1 MQQPGASA
9 GQNKAM
15 NAIMKYFCPLSILWL
30 ARSYPA
36 GLAIYWAGGQIMQIF
51 FNIRINKIREQMN
64 KEKEQ
69 KKLAERAEKEL
80 ARKKRARMKGY
91 VQ

>member
-1 MQQPGASA
+1 
-9 GQNKAM
+9 
-15 NAIMKYFCPLSILWL
+15 
-30 ARSYPA
+30 
-36 GLAIYWAGGQIMQIF
+36 MQIF

-69 KKLAERAEKEL
+69 KKLAARAEKEL
-80 ARKKRARMKGY
+80 SRKKRARMKGY

>member
-1 MQQPGASA
+1 
-9 GQNKAM
+9 
-15 NAIMKYFCPLSILWL
+15 
-30 ARSYPA
+30 
-36 GLAIYWAGGQIMQIF
+36 
-51 FNIRINKIREQMN
+51 MN